1 MKSIFK
7 TIINTSLFVG
17 VLSIVNEPISI
28 QAQTIEQNLEVTT
41 LSKSVTSSA
50 EIYDFAMSKYFLTM
64 PDDVIPLLST
74 VNRADF
80 IDFWASHMKAEV
92 TNKLQGTSE
101 MDMLSSDYLHIKI
114 GNSSEVAI
122 KLVPIKKDTVICMS
136 YTVHAPL
143 ADSHI
148 ELYNLQ
154 WERLLTRQF
163 IEEPKLTDFFIQPND
178 TVSATE
184 KQKFRM
190 AISPLIVY
198 LRSIILSPNNSNLNY
213 VLTSVKGLPKEEQ
226 KTMKPYLKDSIV
238 IHLK

>member
-17 VLSIVNEPISI
+17 VLSIVNVPISI
-28 QAQTIEQNLEVTT
+28 QAQAIEKNLEVTT
-41 LSKSVTSSA
+41 PSKSVTSSA

-64 PDDVIPLLST
+64 PDDVMPLLST

-101 MDMLSSDYLHIKI
+101 MDMLSNDYLHIKI

-154 WERLLTRQF
+154 WDRLLTKQF
-163 IEEPKLTDFFIQPND
+163 IEEPQLTDFFIQPND

-190 AISPLIVY
+190 AISPLTIY
-198 LRSIILSPNNSNLNY
+198 LRSILLSPNNINLNY
-213 VLTSVKGLPKEEQ
+213 VLTSVKGLSKEEQ